1 LAKIA
6 GGGFGVTIFVMVSL
20 AVATW
25 VVGMVVQRYGP
36 KETPKAKEG

>member
-6 GGGFGVTIFVMVSL
+6 GGGFGVTIFVMVLL

-25 VVGMVVQRYGP
+25 VVGMIVQRYGP
-36 KETPKAKEG
+36 QDKPKVKEG